1 MNVIIKQKNENNS
14 QMEDWRKYKM
24 EKNNCELCSGSYDF
38 RMVQINE
45 CVNIV
50 GIALSGSLK
59 QVNDGNRFKY
69 CPKCGRKLTK
79 ENFGG
84 ISF

>member
-1 MNVIIKQKNENNS
+1 
-14 QMEDWRKYKM
+14 
-24 EKNNCELCSGSYDF
+24 
-38 RMVQINE
+38 MVQINE

-50 GIALSGSLK
+50 GIALSGSPK
-59 QVNDGNRFKY
+59 QVNNGNRFKY